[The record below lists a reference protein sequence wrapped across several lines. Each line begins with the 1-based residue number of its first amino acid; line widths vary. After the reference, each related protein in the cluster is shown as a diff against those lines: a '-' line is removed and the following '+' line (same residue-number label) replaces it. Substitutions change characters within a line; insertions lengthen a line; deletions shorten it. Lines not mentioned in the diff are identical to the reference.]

1 MAEILD
7 EIKSEKK
14 DVVRTRLV
22 WGLRIFLSVMF
33 LFSAF
38 SKLYPSPALGLGTF
52 EGKQLIPM
60 GFSPDWA
67 AIFSRTIVGGEFA
80 LGFGLLLPHYF
91 RRLVIPAAS
100 LLLLIFTIHLSYQ
113 YFTNGNESNCGCFGS
128 LMPFSTL
135 ESIFKN
141 VVFLGLFGWLW
152 RLTKGFEDKKVL
164 WIPFVEVIG
173 CIAIVSAIS
182 MKAEVPK
189 DAIVV
194 VEEPKT
200 DISINSDN
208 GNTPV
213 SDPKENPVPGKT
225 VKTDSTGKVKP
236 VQVDEPK
243 QGKSGFKNQYSDID
257 QGRKILC
264 FFAPGCEHCKEAIRE
279 LVAIKKSDPSFPEL
293 KIIFMDEETDLIPA
307 FFDQAGMKFTYK
319 ILDIVSFYTAMGSKN
334 DTPNI
339 YYIWNGNVIKS
350 YSGTEERKFNDK
362 EFKTLIQKKY
372 SEIK

>member
-1 MAEILD
+1 MAETLD
-7 EIKSEKK
+7 DINSEKK
-14 DVVRTRLV
+14 SVTRNRLI

-60 GFSPDWA
+60 GFTPEWA

-80 LGFGLLLPHYF
+80 LGFGLLMPYYF
-91 RRLVIPAAS
+91 RKLVVPAAS
-100 LLLLIFTIHLSYQ
+100 LLLVVFTIHLSYQ
-113 YFTNGNESNCGCFGS
+113 YFTNGNEANCGCFGS

-135 ESIFKN
+135 ESILKN

-152 RLTKGFEDKKVL
+152 NLTKGFEDKKVL
-164 WIPFVEVIG
+164 WIPFAEVIAS
-173 CIAIVSAIS
+173 IAIVSAIS
-182 MKAEVPK
+182 TKAAVSTSPV
-189 DAIVV
+189 VV
-194 VEEPKT
+194 VEEPVKT
-200 DISINSDN
+200 TVSVDN
-208 GNTPV
+208 GGQTQDV
-213 SDPKENPVPGKT
+213 KENPVPGKT
-225 VKTDSTGKVKP
+225 VEGDTTKKAKP
-236 VQVDEPK
+236 AKVDEPK
-243 QGKSGFKNQYSDID
+243 QGKSGFKNQYADID
-257 QGRKILC
+257 KGRKILC

-279 LVAIKKSDPSFPEL
+279 LVAIKKADPNFPEL
-293 KIIFMDEETDLIPA
+293 KIVFMNEEPELIPD

-319 ILDIVSFYTAMGSKN
+319 ILEIVEFYTAMGSKN

-350 YSGTEERKFNDK
+350 YSGTEDRKFNDK
-362 EFKTLIQKKY
+362 EFKSLIQKKY

>member
-1 MAEILD
+1 MTEILD
-7 EIKSEKK
+7 EVKAEKNS
-14 DVVRTRLV
+14 VLRTRLI

-60 GFSPDWA
+60 GFSPYWA

-80 LGFGLLLPHYF
+80 LGLGLLMPFYF
-91 RRLVIPAAS
+91 RKLVIPASS
-100 LLLLIFTIHLSYQ
+100 LLLLVFTIHLSYQ

-135 ESIFKN
+135 ESIGKN
-141 VVFLGLFGWLW
+141 VIFLGLFAWLW
-152 RLTKGFEDKKVL
+152 RLTKGYEDKKVL
-164 WIPFVEVIG
+164 WIPFAEAIG
-173 CIAIVSAIS
+173 CIAIVSLIS
-182 MKAEVPK
+182 MKSAVPTE
-189 DAIVV
+189 AVVV
-194 VEEPKT
+194 VEEPNT
-200 DISINSDN
+200 TVQVQN
-208 GNTPV
+208 GNGDKYPVVNETPV
-213 SDPKENPVPGKT
+213 NGEIPKVDTTK
-225 VKTDSTGKVKP
+225 KVKP
-236 VQVDEPK
+236 AKVDEPK
-243 QGKSGFKNQYSDID
+243 QGKSGFKSQYADID

-264 FFAPGCEHCKEAIRE
+264 FFAPGCDHCREAIRE
-279 LVAIKKSDPSFPEL
+279 LVAIKKADPNFPEL
-293 KIIFMDEETDLIPA
+293 KIIFMDEETELIPD
-307 FFDQAGMKFTYK
+307 FFEQAGMKFTYK
-319 ILDIVSFYTAMGSKN
+319 VLDIVTFYTVMGSKN

-350 YSGTEERKFNDK
+350 YSGTDERKFNDK